1 MSEKNQLQVEA
12 IRHGSVIDHVPAGQ
26 GIKILKLFQLVETQE
41 RITVGFNLK
50 SGALGKKDLIKIENT
65 RLTAEQANQ
74 LALFAPHAT
83 VNIIEDFR
91 VVKKHQLRL
100 PEQINGVFA
109 CPNSNCISHS
119 EPVASHFTVRDVNGV
134 VRLKCRYC
142 EKSFSKEIVS
152 ASF

>member
-26 GIKILKLFQLVETQE
+26 GIKILKLFQLIETQE

-65 RLTAEQANQ
+65 RLTEQQANQ
-74 LALFAPHAT
+74 LALFAPKAT